1 MCRTNGL
8 KNIYESELNRKSK
21 YYAVFDALLRNFR
34 EAEAA
39 ADCKADTFEICKM
52 GKILIA
58 DERSYKDYQTEP
70 AVPLCSRLSI
80 RRHSQVPYGQAAT
93 CA

>member
-8 KNIYESELNRKSK
+8 KKIYESELNRKSK
-21 YYAVFDALLRNFR
+21 YYAVFDAIRNFR

-52 GKILIA
+52 GKILIH
-58 DERSYKDYQTEP
+58 Y
-70 AVPLCSRLSI
+70 
-80 RRHSQVPYGQAAT
+80 
-93 CA
+93 